1 MERELVNLE
10 NSLLSIIST
19 SQTYADHNSNGKV
32 LPGHILAA
40 CFSEPTQLTDQGLT
54 EALHMNQIK
63 EGSPSSVKIGSCQCN
78 QCTLPSSVDTN
89 SRENRIAA
97 ILPF

>member
-19 SQTYADHNSNGKV
+19 SQTYAEHNSNGKV
-32 LPGHILAA
+32 LPGQILAA
-40 CFSEPTQLTDQGLT
+40 CFSEPTELIDQRLA

-63 EGSPSSVKIGSCQCN
+63 EGLPSSVKIGSCQCK
-78 QCTLPSSVDTN
+78 QCTLALSANAN
-89 SRENRIAA
+89 SGENRIAA